1 MLNSGKKPADANYVA
16 HRSVCIRG
24 RGCELRARP
33 GHPSLPCGA
42 PAGPGVA
49 SPGSPGVDA
58 QAQLPT
64 REPARLRPALR
75 RVGRGLEGRGR
86 WGWGRASAAT
96 AGPGAE
102 TAAEAHGGSHGRVPG
117 CRRHGDLTRLARC
130 VRRAPVPPLRQGSHA
145 LSSHTATLGRGDR
158 GWGAGGPHFL
168 LSCAVNSRKEK
179 RILFYVR

>member
-86 WGWGRASAAT
+86 WGLGVGPSQRGHRRAGCGDCRRGSRRVPREGAGVQAARRPHAACPLRT
-96 AGPGAE
+96 AGARATSSTGQSRAVLTHSYSGARGPGLGC
-102 TAAEAHGGSHGRVPG
+102 GGAS
-117 CRRHGDLTRLARC
+117 
-130 VRRAPVPPLRQGSHA
+130 
-145 LSSHTATLGRGDR
+145 LSA
-158 GWGAGGPHFL
+158 FL
-168 LSCAVNSRKEK
+168 CS
-179 RILFYVR
+179 